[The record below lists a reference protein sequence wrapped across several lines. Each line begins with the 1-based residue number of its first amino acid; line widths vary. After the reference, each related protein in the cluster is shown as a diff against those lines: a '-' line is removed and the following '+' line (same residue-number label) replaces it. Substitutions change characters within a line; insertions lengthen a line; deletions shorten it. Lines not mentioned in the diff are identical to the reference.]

1 MSTAMLDPVDTH
13 ASGQSPGG
21 QSLRATMA
29 AMRLAFSW
37 FGTRKTLTN
46 EQKARAADAFDAEGK
61 FLSAA
66 KRLIDTSDPNFR
78 AVSSIKSQVTTFFK
92 GVSLPFPEPGIR
104 LIRQGDVGEIDAKM
118 RCFADELE
126 QAVAE
131 LDNHLGELKHEARQR
146 LGSLFND
153 EDYPASVIG
162 LFELSWEYV
171 SLEPPAYLM
180 QLNPELYEA
189 ECDRVRAKFDTAV
202 SMAEAAFAEELTKL
216 VEHLSDRLSGTEDGK
231 PKTFRNS
238 VVENFSEFFERF
250 RMLNIRSND
259 QLDEVVRRAESVL
272 DGVGPQ
278 QLRDSTSLRDQIA
291 TGLASVQSTLDGL
304 MIQRPR
310 RNIIRKVK

>member
-1 MSTAMLDPVDTH
+1 MSTAMLDPVDTRP
-13 ASGQSPGG
+13 GIQSPGG
-21 QSLRATMA
+21 QNLRATMA

-37 FGTRKTLTN
+37 FGTRKTLTT

-78 AVSSIKSQVTTFFK
+78 AVSSIKAQAMTYFK
-92 GVSLPFPEPGIR
+92 SVSLPFPEPGIR
-104 LIRQGDVGEIDAKM
+104 LVRQGDLGEIDTRM
-118 RCFADELE
+118 RGFADELE

-131 LDNHLGELKHEARQR
+131 LDNHLDELKYEARQR
-146 LGSLFND
+146 LGSLYC
-153 EDYPASVIG
+153 ESDYPASVIG
-162 LFELSWEYV
+162 LFELTWEWPSV
-171 SLEPPAYLM
+171 EPPAYLR
-180 QLNPELYEA
+180 QLNPELYDA

-238 VVENFSEFFERF
+238 VVENFGEFFVRF
-250 RMLNIRSND
+250 RTLNIRSND
-259 QLDEVVRRAESVL
+259 QLNEVVRQAELVL

-278 QLRDSTSLRDQIA
+278 QLRDNTSVRDQIA
-291 TGLASVQSTLDGL
+291 SGLASVQSTLDGL